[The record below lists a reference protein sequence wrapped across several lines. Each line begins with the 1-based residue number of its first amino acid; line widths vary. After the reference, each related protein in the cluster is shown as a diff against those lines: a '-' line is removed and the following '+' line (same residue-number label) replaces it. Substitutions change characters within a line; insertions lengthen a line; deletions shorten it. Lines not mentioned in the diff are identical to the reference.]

1 MSTLTPPEKPLPA
14 DTAQLRSRAPQR
26 GRLDWVQVFH
36 DLNKVQEESVLGW
49 VKVQSKVP
57 DADRLRPSVIALRM
71 DASSDLLDVRYE
83 PSTAGSGWWN
93 ETWGNETHSRR
104 IAQKIRSQK
113 KELAEIWGWDVWVRW
128 TPPKTLTDEQVA
140 TVEAIRKRHA
150 KWDEEN
156 KAEVAKRAAAKAER
170 EAMDPFVRRVEEM
183 LQDADDIGG
192 PQADRLRWQVEEME
206 RDRHVAYRKNQRM
219 GSEGIAEWELSKLE
233 DAITRGRRIYE
244 KAQATK
250 RRNKFAGMNAREMR
264 KVIEAEEREKTLA
277 RLAKLY
283 PSPVAS
289 S

>member
-26 GRLDWVQVFH
+26 GRLDWVQAFH

-49 VKVQSKVP
+49 VKIQSRVP

-71 DASSDLLDVRYE
+71 DVSSDLLDVRYE
-83 PSTAGSGWWN
+83 PSAAGSSWWN
-93 ETWGNETHSRR
+93 ETWGNEISSRR

-113 KELAEIWGWDVWVRW
+113 KELAEKWGWDVWVRW
-128 TPPKTLTDEQVA
+128 TPPKTLTEQQVA
-140 TVEAIRKRHA
+140 TVESIRERHA
-150 KWDEEN
+150 KWDAEN
-156 KAEVAKRAAAKAER
+156 KAEVAKRAAAKAAR
-170 EAMDPFVRRVEEM
+170 EAMDPFELRISDM

-192 PQADRLRWQVEEME
+192 PQGDRLRWQVEEIE
-206 RDRHVAYRKNQRM
+206 RDRDVAYRKNQRM
-219 GSEGIAEWELSKLE
+219 GSEGIADWELSKVE
-233 DAITRGRRIYE
+233 DAIARGRRIYE

-250 RRNKFAGMNAREMR
+250 RQKKFAGMNAREMR
-264 KVIEAEEREKTLA
+264 AVMETEEREKNIA
-277 RLAKLY
+277 RLAKMY